1 MTFSYTTDDGQ
12 KSVVAP
18 LKNDK
23 NTSDDMPDK
32 KVIRST
38 KILIQMVKDRSCSFN
53 LGERLMKSTA
63 MKSLEMI
70 HHCCE
75 EIKAYFR

>member
-1 MTFSYTTDDGQ
+1 MFTACASQEHIENKD
-12 KSVVAP
+12 
-18 LKNDK
+18 DK